1 MKLAEIEP
9 PLPTIEELS
18 MFGILF
24 NKSKIEVET
33 SMKQYIVDAFT
44 DVLFHGNQAAVCV
57 LDEWLPEK
65 LMMDIAAE
73 NNLSETAFAVK
84 ATEGY
89 DLRWFTPGGE
99 INLCGH
105 ATLATAYVLFKYYGN
120 DTNKIV
126 FHTMS
131 GDLFCGRRGEYIE
144 MDFPVYSLNE
154 IPVTDEMADAM
165 GAAPKE
171 AYIDRDL
178 LLVYE
183 DEDIIRKMKPD
194 INKVKQLDGMG
205 VGVTAPGKDFDCV
218 SRFFVPELNI
228 PEDPVTGSV
237 HCMITPYWT
246 ERLGKSS
253 LKAYQASERGGEL
266 TCELRDD
273 RVIISGR
280 AVIFSV
286 SEIMLG

>member
-1 MKLAEIEP
+1 
-9 PLPTIEELS
+9 
-18 MFGILF
+18 
-24 NKSKIEVET
+24 
-33 SMKQYIVDAFT
+33 MKQYIVDAFSSE
-44 DVLFHGNQAAVCV
+44 LFHGNQAAVCV

-65 LMMDIAAE
+65 MMMDIAAE
-73 NNLSETAFAVK
+73 NNFSETAFTVK
-84 ATEGY
+84 ASEGY

-99 INLCGH
+99 IDLCGH
-105 ATLATAYVLFKYYGN
+105 ATLATAYVLFNYYEKEN
-120 DTNKIV
+120 NKIV
-126 FHTMS
+126 FHTLS

-154 IPVTDEMADAM
+154 VPVTDEMAEAM

-171 AYIDRDL
+171 AYLDRDL

-194 INKVKQLDGMG
+194 IDKVKRLDGMG
-205 VGVTAPGKDFDCV
+205 VGVTARGKDYDCV
-218 SRFFVPELNI
+218 SRFFVPELSI

-253 LKAYQASERGGEL
+253 LKAYQASKRGGEL
-266 TCELRDD
+266 ICELREN
-273 RVIISGR
+273 RVIISGKVVVF
-280 AVIFSV
+280 AV
-286 SEIMLG
+286 SELMI